1 MLRTYAYALYAT
13 HLCTLTCTLML
24 THLCTLTCTLVWPD
38 QPTYGV
44 TMSYEEYSN
53 NQAISTNK
61 HRDNLAI
68 YHQDKETVDKQMDNL
83 MEYVFGDVLFREVE

>member
-1 MLRTYAYALYAT
+1 MLRTYVHWRV
-13 HLCTLTCTLML
+13 HLCLR
-24 THLCTLTCTLVWPD
+24 
-38 QPTYGV
+38 TYEQDV
-44 TMSYEEYSN
+44 TD
-53 NQAISTNK
+53 QAISTNK

>member
-1 MLRTYAYALYAT
+1 MLRTYAYALYA
-13 HLCTLTCTLML
+13 

-44 TMSYEEYSN
+44 TMSYEEDSN

>member
-24 THLCTLTCTLVWPD
+24 THLCTLTCTLMQTD

-44 TMSYEEYSN
+44 TMSYEEDSN
-53 NQAISTNK
+53 NQTISTKK

>member
-1 MLRTYAYALYAT
+1 
-13 HLCTLTCTLML
+13 
-24 THLCTLTCTLVWPD
+24 
-38 QPTYGV
+38 
-44 TMSYEEYSN
+44 MSYEQDATD
-53 NQAISTNK
+53 QAISTNK